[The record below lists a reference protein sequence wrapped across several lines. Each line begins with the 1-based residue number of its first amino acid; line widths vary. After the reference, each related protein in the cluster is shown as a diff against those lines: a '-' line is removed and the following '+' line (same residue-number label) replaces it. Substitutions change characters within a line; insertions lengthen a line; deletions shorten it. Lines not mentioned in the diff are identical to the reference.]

1 MARFSRLL
9 VLNTMIETGLVPV
22 FHHDDVATAEAIVNA
37 LARGGTR
44 LVEFTNRGDHA
55 VEVFSSLERL
65 CRDEYPDVILGVG
78 SVVDPVTAGM
88 YVNAGA
94 NFVVGPTLNAE
105 VAKLCNRR
113 KVAYSPGCATASEIS
128 AAEELGAEIVK
139 IFPGGLIGGPAF
151 VKAIKG
157 PMPWTLLMPTGGV
170 DVTEESLRGWFEA
183 GVACVGIGSKLISS
197 DLVDD
202 GDWGTLQRRVADV
215 LETIARIRAG
225 GA

>member
-1 MARFSRLL
+1 M
-9 VLNTMIETGLVPV
+9 
-22 FHHDDVATAEAIVNA
+22 
-37 LARGGTR
+37 
-44 LVEFTNRGDHA
+44 
-55 VEVFSSLERL
+55 
-65 CRDEYPDVILGVG
+65 
-78 SVVDPVTAGM
+78 
-88 YVNAGA
+88 
-94 NFVVGPTLNAE
+94 
-105 VAKLCNRR
+105 
-113 KVAYSPGCATASEIS
+113 
-128 AAEELGAEIVK
+128 K